1 MVRESKAGS
10 PKLRGSRTEH
20 PGGHPRQGGD
30 QTGRPDGRLGYPD
43 GNPGHPRH
51 TGDRTAHPG
60 GHTRHGGSRSSH
72 PARRGGWLGRVA
84 VAAVLVL
91 AVSALAAC
99 GRGEDRPGT
108 VSVDPESSTPS
119 VSGTGSG
126 THSGSVSGTHN
137 GSASGTHTGSA
148 SGTHAHSGA
157 QAGQVEPKPAGASQ
171 VNVTLKEWAIEV
183 EPAEVKAGQVYF
195 LVTNAGPEH
204 PHELVVVR
212 SDAEPEE
219 LPVVEGRVPED
230 RVEMI
235 GEVEAFAAGTQ
246 ASGLFNLE
254 PGRYLLICNIVEG
267 EGEHAVSH
275 FEEGMVAELTVT
287 P

>member
-1 MVRESKAGS
+1 MTAHDGR
-10 PKLRGSRTEH
+10 
-20 PGGHPRQGGD
+20 PGGRRPCRRAWV
-30 QTGRPDGRLGYPD
+30 GRAAL
-43 GNPGHPRH
+43 
-51 TGDRTAHPG
+51 
-60 GHTRHGGSRSSH
+60 
-72 PARRGGWLGRVA
+72 
-84 VAAVLVL
+84 AAVLVL
-91 AVSALAAC
+91 TVVVLAAC

-119 VSGTGSG
+119 VSGSGTGTHSGSVSGTHSGSSSG
-126 THSGSVSGTHN
+126 THSGSVSGTH
-137 GSASGTHTGSA
+137 T
-148 SGTHAHSGA
+148 HSGA
-157 QAGQVEPKPAGASQ
+157 GAGHVEPKPAGAAQ

-204 PHELVVVR
+204 PHELVIVR
-212 SDAEPEE
+212 SDAGPEE
-219 LPVVEGRVPED
+219 LPVVDGRVPED
-230 RVEMI
+230 QVEMI

-246 ASGLFNLE
+246 ASGLFTLQ

-275 FEEGMVAELTVT
+275 VEEGMVAELTVT